1 MGPPLRCATCI
12 FKGNESNFARGAK
25 SHTLGVMRSAPR
37 APVWIPQGSPPDFPD
52 PRQFDDHGL
61 IAGGGDLDP
70 RRILEAYRA
79 GIFPW
84 YDEPPILWWSPN
96 PRAIITPES
105 LHLSRSLKRTLKKTS
120 FRVTQGTA
128 LERVMEQ
135 CAKRREGTWLN
146 DEMQD
151 AYLRLGEM
159 GFASS
164 YEVWEGKNLVGG
176 LYGVLLGGLYAAE
189 SKFHRRTDA
198 SKIALV
204 CAVTDLFRRGVVL
217 FDVQFATEH
226 LRSLGVHEV
235 TRGDYLQAAKAA
247 ALGQT
252 RPAPPGRDLLPEVR
266 AALGLGSSRENQTP
280 KN

>member
-1 MGPPLRCATCI
+1 
-12 FKGNESNFARGAK
+12 
-25 SHTLGVMRSAPR
+25 MRSAPR
-37 APVWIPQGSPPDFPD
+37 APVWIPPGSAPDFPD

-61 IAGGGDLDP
+61 IAGGGDLHP
-70 RRILEAYRA
+70 RRLLEAYRA
-79 GIFPW
+79 GVFPW

-96 PRAIITPES
+96 PRAIITPAS
-105 LHLSRSLKRTLKKTS
+105 LHVSRSLKRTLRNTS
-120 FRVTQGTA
+120 FVVTEGTA
-128 LERVMEQ
+128 LDRVMEQ

-159 GFASS
+159 GFATS

-204 CAVTDLFRRGVVL
+204 CAVTDLFQRGLQL

-235 TRGDYLQAAKAA
+235 TRADYLDAAERASHGQIRAA
-247 ALGQT
+247 QP
-252 RPAPPGRDLLPEVR
+252 RQDILPEVR
-266 AALGLGSSRENQTP
+266 RALGIAAPQGKSEHA
-280 KN
+280 KE